1 VTSKKEEI
9 ICKASSLIHSKGYEN
24 TKLSDILK
32 EAEIGK
38 GQFYHYFT
46 SKRDLGEAVIDYL
59 IYNMSQA
66 LFNDIFDKHLPP
78 KEKFNQMLNNIHS
91 LQTDNN
97 GTRGCPIGN
106 LAIEISEHDPVF
118 REKVSNFFDQWE
130 EKITTI
136 LDEIKQTGALHQ
148 NAETEKKA
156 RSIVAMIEGGLL
168 LMKNRQDIEVL
179 NDILDVIRNEFQL

>member
-1 VTSKKEEI
+1 MTSKKEKI
-9 ICKASSLIHSKGYEN
+9 IRKASSLIHSKGYTN

-46 SKRDLGEAVIDYL
+46 SKRDLGESVIDFL
-59 IYNMSQA
+59 INNMSEA
-66 LFNDIFDKHLPP
+66 MFNNVHGNHSSP
-78 KEKFNQMLNNIHS
+78 KEKLNQMLNNIHS
-91 LQTDNN
+91 LQKDNN

-106 LAIEISEHDPVF
+106 LAIEISEHDPLF

-130 EKITTI
+130 KIIISI
-136 LDEIKQTGALHQ
+136 LDEMKQTGSLHKDADTKQ
-148 NAETEKKA
+148 KG

-179 NDILDVIRNEFQL
+179 TDILNVIRNDYHL